1 MLSACS
7 CASVCVWSCVISR
20 STTSKKCG
28 GGHRLGNKPPPRQAV
43 PSWQDERWLPVA
55 QCTARYGDR
64 SNASASRKH
73 RQCPSAVDAPAESS
87 VAPGLRASSSTV
99 RARRSAAAAA
109 PRVKRD
115 GERTLGLRSLSRARS
130 PNLGGAAPR
139 ATNENGVA
147 VRAAGRVKCED
158 GDNCPGLT
166 SEVPPARCFLSSRPD
181 PGRGQRRCGG
191 GTLPSG
197 CVFYSVG
204 FCCRPVVTR
213 ERAHS
218 F

>member
-1 MLSACS
+1 M
-7 CASVCVWSCVISR
+7 
-20 STTSKKCG
+20 
-28 GGHRLGNKPPPRQAV
+28 
-43 PSWQDERWLPVA
+43 A

-73 RQCPSAVDAPAESS
+73 RQCPSAVDAPAESP

-109 PRVKRD
+109 APRVKRD
-115 GERTLGLRSLSRARS
+115 GERTLGLSSLSRARS
-130 PNLGGAAPR
+130 PNLGGAAHPPR

-147 VRAAGRVKCED
+147 VRAAARVKCED
-158 GDNCPGLT
+158 GGDNCPGLT

-191 GTLPSG
+191 GTLPCG
-197 CVFYSVG
+197 CVCFIPSASAAA
-204 FCCRPVVTR
+204 R
-213 ERAHS
+213 S
-218 F
+218 

>member
-1 MLSACS
+1 MSLGGRRPRR
-7 CASVCVWSCVISR
+7 ISR
-20 STTSKKCG
+20 G
-28 GGHRLGNKPPPRQAV
+28 
-43 PSWQDERWLPVA
+43 SWPACVVV
-55 QCTARYGDR
+55 YG
-64 SNASASRKH
+64 
-73 RQCPSAVDAPAESS
+73 
-87 VAPGLRASSSTV
+87 ASSTISSGGSAREARWGANV
-99 RARRSAAAAA
+99 RPKESFARALTQ
-109 PRVKRD
+109 PRR
-115 GERTLGLRSLSRARS
+115 GGS
-130 PNLGGAAPR
+130 PPR

-147 VRAAGRVKCED
+147 VRAAARVKCED

-204 FCCRPVVTR
+204 FSCRQVVTR

-218 F
+218 FFQRKQIAVRGRAFRGYTDLI